1 MKSVEIVQTNNRL
14 YFVEE
19 AIKKSSKTS
28 SKITFSA
35 TSPTAAAAGIPP
47 VTRIPNAIEQQITTP
62 LPKPRSERMF
72 TPGTTYEH
80 EGLETLLQAMEINN
94 KMLLT

>member
-28 SKITFSA
+28 SKTTSRA
-35 TSPTAAAAGIPP
+35 TSPTAAAGIPP
-47 VTRIPNAIEQQITTP
+47 VTRIQNAIEQQITTP
-62 LPKPRSERMF
+62 LPKLRSERMF